1 MRIERLAIDGFGLHR
16 DLHLEFT
23 PGLNVLLGPNEAGKS
38 TLHAFLRAMFH
49 GLPRGGPKYEPLA
62 GGRHGGALTLARD
75 GERFRVE
82 RIFSPRKSLR
92 VLDESGANLGEAALK
107 ALLGN
112 VDAALHRNI
121 FAFDLDDLREL
132 GLESDEIERRLF
144 DAGLLGAGRSLA
156 SLRKELRAAKE
167 EVLRPRSGPIREL
180 AKEIAELRQAL
191 AEKVERSME
200 HADRLRKEEAIVR
213 AIEEARRKRTSLQAA
228 LRRWGLLLS
237 LWPDELERRRLLAL
251 LRSLPPAKGSAPA
264 LEEALARHDALRE
277 REHALR
283 GQLERLE
290 RERVALVAEIGSLS
304 VDEKRL
310 ELDPQLVALEQ
321 ERRLQEEL
329 LEKVAVLER
338 SIVERSVGLLSLV
351 GGAAGKE
358 RALPATEALEE
369 PSKRFE
375 QLRVFQRERE
385 RAEQG
390 LAARGPTIAKPM
402 LFLGALAFGASG
414 ALLALDEPVAALV
427 ASLASLV
434 LAAVGFLARAGG
446 SSEQGRRLSL
456 ERWERALA
464 AWEARESAYAERDR
478 LLERQAA
485 WMQAA
490 RELLAEA
497 GLSNEGGDFAELR
510 LGLATLRSAIEEE
523 RQKASRREGLIGRL
537 EALERSLETCRM
549 EVEAAA
555 GERARCLEEVEAE
568 SREALVE
575 RLRCEKEREEARRAL
590 LRLERSFVE
599 RVGEGELGDE
609 VRKRLERGERDLWE
623 TEEARTREALEA
635 VEARLEHLHAEL
647 ALLRRELEEEEA
659 STAIPELS
667 VRLEQRKA
675 AWGELIA
682 RYRKAALLERL
693 LDAALEELHD
703 ARQPAVLRSASAF
716 FRVVTAERYVQIRQ
730 MREEQQVEV
739 VTASGAAV
747 SARDLS
753 RGAREQLYLCLRLG
767 LADAFAEQ
775 GTRLP
780 LLMDDVLVNFDP
792 ERARAMAKVLAD
804 AAERHQLLLF
814 TCHPDTVALLERE
827 AQAHRI
833 ELPGVTEPRARRAG

>member
-1 MRIERLAIDGFGLHR
+1 
-16 DLHLEFT
+16 
-23 PGLNVLLGPNEAGKS
+23 
-38 TLHAFLRAMFH
+38 
-49 GLPRGGPKYEPLA
+49 
-62 GGRHGGALTLARD
+62 
-75 GERFRVE
+75 
-82 RIFSPRKSLR
+82 
-92 VLDESGANLGEAALK
+92 
-107 ALLGN
+107 
-112 VDAALHRNI
+112 
-121 FAFDLDDLREL
+121 
-132 GLESDEIERRLF
+132 
-144 DAGLLGAGRSLA
+144 
-156 SLRKELRAAKE
+156 
-167 EVLRPRSGPIREL
+167 
-180 AKEIAELRQAL
+180 
-191 AEKVERSME
+191 
-200 HADRLRKEEAIVR
+200 
-213 AIEEARRKRTSLQAA
+213 
-228 LRRWGLLLS
+228 
-237 LWPDELERRRLLAL
+237 
-251 LRSLPPAKGSAPA
+251 
-264 LEEALARHDALRE
+264 
-277 REHALR
+277 
-283 GQLERLE
+283 
-290 RERVALVAEIGSLS
+290 
-304 VDEKRL
+304 
-310 ELDPQLVALEQ
+310 
-321 ERRLQEEL
+321 
-329 LEKVAVLER
+329 
-338 SIVERSVGLLSLV
+338 
-351 GGAAGKE
+351 
-358 RALPATEALEE
+358 
-369 PSKRFE
+369 
-375 QLRVFQRERE
+375 
-385 RAEQG
+385 
-390 LAARGPTIAKPM
+390 
-402 LFLGALAFGASG
+402 
-414 ALLALDEPVAALV
+414 
-427 ASLASLV
+427 
-434 LAAVGFLARAGG
+434 
-446 SSEQGRRLSL
+446 
-456 ERWERALA
+456 
-464 AWEARESAYAERDR
+464 
-478 LLERQAA
+478 
-485 WMQAA
+485 
-490 RELLAEA
+490 
-497 GLSNEGGDFAELR
+497 
-510 LGLATLRSAIEEE
+510 
-523 RQKASRREGLIGRL
+523 
-537 EALERSLETCRM
+537 M